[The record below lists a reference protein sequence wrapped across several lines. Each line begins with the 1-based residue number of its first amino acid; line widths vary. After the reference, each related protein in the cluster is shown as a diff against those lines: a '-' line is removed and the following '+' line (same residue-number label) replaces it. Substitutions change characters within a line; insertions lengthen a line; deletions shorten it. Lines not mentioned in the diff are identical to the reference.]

1 MLLKLAD
8 RVTAWLERWP
18 WLVPVSSFLFGWAS
32 FALVQRGE
40 RLARLIAA
48 TVVLSWI
55 WLLAEELL
63 GRWLVRWTQGRAS
76 PALIHFVTQ
85 SLQLEMLFFSLPFL
99 IAGTHLDA
107 GQILFM
113 LLACAATLICTLD
126 RVYLQRISAD
136 GITHVIFHAFCS
148 FLTGWVLLPIV
159 FGLPLEAA
167 MPLALT
173 LTGVMVLACLP
184 RVLSGVGGWRRAQRL
199 TLIAL
204 GLVLLWLARAHIPA
218 ANLVVKQ
225 SLITQ
230 SVSEELV
237 PGDERARMAVADL
250 SQGVIAFVAI
260 RAPLGLAQEVAFEWR
275 LDGVLQDRIPATL
288 RGGRELGYRLYSR
301 KRNFP
306 AQPRGHWTVQLRT
319 PDGQLIGRMDFDVV

>member
-8 RVTAWLERWP
+8 RVTSWLERWP
-18 WLVPVSSFLFGWAS
+18 WAVPVSSFLFGWAS

-40 RLARLIAA
+40 RIAQLIAA

-63 GRWLVRWTQGRAS
+63 GRWLVRWTEGRVSAT
-76 PALIHFVTQ
+76 LIHFVTQ

-107 GQILFM
+107 GQIGFM
-113 LLACAATLICTLD
+113 LMACAATLICTLD
-126 RVYLQRISAD
+126 RVYLRRISAD
-136 GITHVIFHAFCS
+136 GITHVGFHAFCS

-159 FGLPLEAA
+159 FGLPLEQA

-173 LTGVMVLACLP
+173 LTGGMVLACLP
-184 RVLSGVGGWRRAQRL
+184 RVLSGIGGWRRVQRL
-199 TLIAL
+199 LLFAL
-204 GLVLLWLARAHIPA
+204 ALSAFWMLRAHIPA
-218 ANLVVKQ
+218 ANLAVKQ

-230 SVSEELV
+230 QVSEELV
-237 PGDERARMAVADL
+237 PGAERRLIPVAEL

-260 RAPLGLAQEVAFEWR
+260 RAPLGLAQEVTFEWR
-275 LDGVLQDRIPATL
+275 LNGEVQDRIPATL

-301 KRNFP
+301 KHNFP
-306 AQPRGHWTVQLRT
+306 ADPRGRWTVLLRT
-319 PDGQLIGRMDFDVV
+319 PDGQLIGRLAFEVR